1 MIYRTKKSVAA
12 GCFNATSLGSIQK
25 HTDGPRLKHIC
36 KRKHIWVQS
45 KYSRRC
51 TRCGLEEE
59 RDPVTGLYTSNPKV
73 RGPRT
78 DEPERTAP

>member
-12 GCFNATSLGSIQK
+12 GCFNATSFGSIQK

-51 TRCGLEEE
+51 TRCGIEEE
-59 RDPVTGLYTSNPKV
+59 RDPVTGLYTSNPT
-73 RGPRT
+73 GQRT
-78 DEPERTAP
+78 GGAQ

>member
-1 MIYRTKKSVAA
+1 MIYKTKKSVAA
-12 GCFNATSLGSIQK
+12 GYFNAASLGSIQK

-59 RDPVTGLYTSNPKV
+59 RDAVTGLYTSNPTLHPPGRSAAK
-73 RGPRT
+73 PR
-78 DEPERTAP
+78 